1 MWAYKDETFEDL
13 FNKYASQGWS
23 VINVGFDQS
32 ANIRKAVLEREK
44 NRQMKEY
51 KIIKKSFWKKDDVFE
66 DALNQFS
73 REGWEVKS
81 AIGDNHGNFSKVILE
96 RDKNRM

>member
-1 MWAYKDETFEDL
+1 
-13 FNKYASQGWS
+13 
-23 VINVGFDQS
+23 
-32 ANIRKAVLEREK
+32 
-44 NRQMKEY
+44 MKEY